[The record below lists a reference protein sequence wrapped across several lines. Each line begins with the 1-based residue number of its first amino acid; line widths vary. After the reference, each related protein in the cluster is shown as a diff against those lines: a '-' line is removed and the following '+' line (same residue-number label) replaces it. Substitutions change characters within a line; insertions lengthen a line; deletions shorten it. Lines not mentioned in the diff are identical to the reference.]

1 MTQPCNIC
9 GGIGEHYGVCREVAA
24 STPDPTAA
32 IVAWL
37 RRPDAQNWI
46 INLTCAARNGDV
58 RNAMWKCAEIIEA
71 GQMDTPITANGMY
84 RGDQS

>member
-1 MTQPCNIC
+1 MTQPCPIC
-9 GGIGEHYGVCREVAA
+9 GGRGEHVPPCSEVGE
-24 STPDPTAA
+24 PDQTAA

-46 INLTCAARNGDV
+46 INLTWAASNNDV
-58 RNAMWKCAEIIEA
+58 RNAMSKCAEIIEA
-71 GQMDTPITANGMY
+71 GLMDTPITANGMY